1 MVERITTAAAQ
12 VNWDTAEVVL
22 QLFDNSGYLVGG
34 PGGEKRLPCKDR
46 HGTYQV
52 DGNLTVAVKPVIKDL
67 VSTLAPLL
75 KVLGAAGNL
84 S

>member
-1 MVERITTAAAQ
+1 MVEQVTTAAAQ
-12 VNWDTAEVVL
+12 VNWDTAEIVL
-22 QLFDNSGYLVGG
+22 QLFNNSVYLEGG

-46 HGTYQV
+46 HGIYQV
-52 DGNLTVAVKPVIKDL
+52 DGNLIVAIKPVIKDL

-75 KVLGAAGNL
+75 KVLGATGNL